1 VTATTAAPERA
12 RSLQTTPADRRRR
25 LGELGFAGLL
35 MLGCGI
41 GLVVL
46 GILLVS
52 VTLKGSGRLTSEFLT
67 SFPSRRAAQA
77 GFKPA
82 IFGSLWL
89 IGLTT
94 AIAVPISIGAAIWLE
109 EMAPRN
115 RLARMIEINIANL
128 AGVPSVVYGLLAL
141 GVFARGLNLGLTLWT
156 GSIAL
161 AMLVF
166 PVIVIAARESIRAVP
181 PSIRQGAYAL
191 GATRWQ
197 VTRRAVLPPAT
208 GGIITGCILAL
219 SRAIGEA
226 APLLLLGAFVF
237 VTTLPAGPGD
247 RFTAMPI
254 QIYNW
259 TNRPQAAFQAT
270 AAAGIMVLLGVL
282 LTVNAVAILLRNRSQ
297 VRW

>member
-1 VTATTAAPERA
+1 MATTTDAAPATSSVVATSSNRG
-12 RSLQTTPADRRRR
+12 RR
-25 LGELGFAGLL
+25 LGEASFEGLL
-35 MLGCGI
+35 ILASGV
-41 GLVVL
+41 GLLFL
-46 GILLVS
+46 GILLIAIS
-52 VTLKGSGRLTSEFLT
+52 AKGAGRLSWEFLD
-67 SFPSRRAAQA
+67 SFPSRRPAQT
-77 GFKPA
+77 GFKAA
-82 IFGSLWL
+82 IWGSVWL
-89 IGLTT
+89 LGLTA
-94 AIAVPISIGAAIWLE
+94 AIAVPVSVAAAIWLE

-115 RLARMIEINIANL
+115 WFANLVEVNISNL

-141 GVFARGLNLGLTLWT
+141 GVFARGLGLGLTLWT
-156 GSIAL
+156 GATGL

-181 PSIRQGAYAL
+181 SSIRQGAYAL

-197 VTRRAVLPPAT
+197 VTRRAVLPPANS
-208 GGIITGCILAL
+208 GILTGCILAL

-226 APLLLLGAFVF
+226 APLLLLGALVF
-237 VTTLPAGPGD
+237 TADTPSSPND

-259 TNRPQAAFQAT
+259 IGRPQEGFHVA

-282 LTVNAVAILLRNRSQ
+282 LTSNAVAILIRNRTQ

>member
-1 VTATTAAPERA
+1 MATATDIAPA
-12 RSLQTTPADRRRR
+12 TNPLVATSADRRRR
-25 LGELGFAGLL
+25 FGEATFQGLL
-35 MLGCGI
+35 ILASGI
-41 GLVVL
+41 GLIFLGVL
-46 GILLVS
+46 LIAVS
-52 VTLKGSGRLTSEFLT
+52 AKGSGRLSWEFLN
-67 SFPSRRAAQA
+67 SFPSRRPTQA
-77 GFKPA
+77 GFKAA

-89 IGLTT
+89 LGLTT
-94 AIAVPISIGAAIWLE
+94 AIAVPVSVGAAIWLE

-115 RLARMIEINIANL
+115 WFAHLVEVNISNL
-128 AGVPSVVYGLLAL
+128 AAVPSVVYGMLAL
-141 GVFARGLNLGLTLWT
+141 GVFARGLGLGLTLWT
-156 GSIAL
+156 GAIAL

-181 PSIRQGAYAL
+181 LSIRQGAYAL

-197 VTRRAVLPPAT
+197 VTRRAVLPPANS
-208 GGIITGCILAL
+208 GILTGCILAL

-226 APLLLLGAFVF
+226 APLLLLGALVF
-237 VTTLPAGPGD
+237 IADTPSGPGD

-259 TNRPQAAFQAT
+259 INRPQEDFRVA

-282 LTVNAVAILLRNRSQ
+282 LTVNAVAIIVRNRTR

>member
-1 VTATTAAPERA
+1 MTSTTTAPAPP
-12 RSLQTTPADRRRR
+12 RSLKTTGADRRRR
-25 LGELGFAGLL
+25 LGELGFEAVL
-35 MLGCGI
+35 MVGCGI

-52 VTLKGSGRLTSEFLT
+52 VSLKGRGRLTTEFLT
-67 SFPSRRAAQA
+67 SFPSRRAEQA

-115 RLARMIEINIANL
+115 RLARLIEINIANL

-141 GVFARGLNLGLTLWT
+141 GVFARGLRLGLTLWT
-156 GSIAL
+156 GAIAL
-161 AMLVF
+161 SMLVF
-166 PVIVIAARESIRAVP
+166 PVIVIAAREAIRAVP

-197 VTRRAVLPPAT
+197 VTRRAVLPPAN

-237 VTTLPAGPGD
+237 VTTLPTGPGD

-282 LTVNAVAILLRNRSQ
+282 LTINAIAILLRNRTQ